1 MNTTNDH
8 AESLRA
14 LAMLRYKATRFQAM
28 GNGTMS
34 QRILAEIRR
43 KTLDMGITAAQR

>member
-1 MNTTNDH
+1 MDNQV
-8 AESLRA
+8 ESLRA

-28 GNGTMS
+28 GNGNMS

-43 KTLDMGITAAQR
+43 KTQEMGMTAAQR